1 MAQRRILEGLR
12 VIDFTRVV
20 AGPYCTRMLADMGA
34 EVVKID
40 EPLPAAPTGPVRSSG
55 SIANNLGKRSIS
67 LDLKSAEGVEVARS
81 LAARADVLVENF
93 VPGAMDRLGLGQA
106 ALAEANPRLVYA
118 SISGFGH
125 GNSSS
130 DRRAFGATAHAEAGW
145 LWVQQQALG
154 GDTPFA
160 PGVTVADLAT
170 GQNAFAAILAAL
182 YDRERTGRGQHVDV
196 SLMDSQLGM
205 LGEVATQPLN
215 GGAEEE
221 WAPFRHPIHETADGR
236 HVTVNIGG
244 RHNWA
249 RIAAALGHEDEP
261 MPSALPEAN
270 ATVGRWIGAL
280 TAEAVAT
287 GMDAEGA
294 PYGLVLSM
302 REAVAHPH
310 FVERGMIAETEDVI
324 AGSYRAV
331 GSPLFFS
338 DTASEPRAG
347 APLAGQHTREV
358 LRDDLEYPPE
368 RIEQLLASGGVM
380 EQATG

>member
-1 MAQRRILEGLR
+1 MAQRRILDGLR

-40 EPLPAAPTGPVRSSG
+40 EPLPATGTGPVRSSG

-67 LDLKSAEGVEVARS
+67 LDLKSAEGVEVARA

-145 LWVQQQALG
+145 LWVQQRALG
-154 GDTPFA
+154 GDVPFA

-249 RIAAALGHEDEP
+249 RITAALGHEDES
-261 MPSALPEAN
+261 MPSSLPEAN

-280 TAEAVAT
+280 TAEAVAS
-287 GMDAEGA
+287 GMDAAGA
-294 PYGLVLSM
+294 PYGLVRSM
-302 REAVAHPH
+302 HEAVAHPH
-310 FVERGMIAETEDVI
+310 FAERGMIAETEDVI

>member
-1 MAQRRILEGLR
+1 MAQRRILEGVR

-34 EVVKID
+34 DVLKVD
-40 EPLPAAPTGPVRSSG
+40 GPLPATATERVRSSG
-55 SIANNLGKRSIS
+55 GVSNNLGKRSIS
-67 LDLKSAEGVEVARS
+67 LDLKNAEGAAVARE

-93 VPGAMDRLGLGQA
+93 VPGVMDRLGLGHA
-106 ALAEANPRLVYA
+106 ALAESHPRLVYA

-130 DRRAFGATAHAEAGW
+130 HRRAFGATAHAEAGW

-154 GDTPFA
+154 GEAPFA

-205 LGEVATQPLN
+205 LSEVATQPLN
-215 GGAEEE
+215 GGSEHE

-236 HVTVNIGG
+236 HVTINIGG
-244 RHNWA
+244 PHNWA
-249 RIAAALGHEDEP
+249 RIAAALGHEGEP
-261 MPSALPEAN
+261 EPSALPEAN
-270 ATVGRWIGAL
+270 AMVGRWVAAL
-280 TAEAVAT
+280 AAEAVAS

-310 FVERGMIAETEDVI
+310 FAERGMIAETEDVI

-338 DTASEPRAG
+338 GTASEPRAG
-347 APLAGQHTREV
+347 APLAGQHTREL
-358 LRDDLEYPPE
+358 LRDELGYAPE
-368 RIEQLLASGGVM
+368 RIEQLLASGGVI
-380 EQATG
+380 EQPAN